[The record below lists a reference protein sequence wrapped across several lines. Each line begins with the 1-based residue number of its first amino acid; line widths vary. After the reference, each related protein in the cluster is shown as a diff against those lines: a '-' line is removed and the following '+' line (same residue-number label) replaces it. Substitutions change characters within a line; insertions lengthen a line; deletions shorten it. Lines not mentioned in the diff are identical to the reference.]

1 MSQMGSKESIMS
13 AFGKLLGEYK
23 KAETRIATK
32 EEEAEK
38 AKNQELLEQAAE
50 YTVDNIVTNL
60 ATLQLSF
67 GRSINEL
74 ADTLT
79 GQSEKLNELK
89 RAIGVRKEQLA
100 SLERVRV
107 VADALYILRQEHQ
120 ERVRVLEET
129 SSDQKEAIEKEMT
142 QSRKSWEKEQLEFE
156 TLQTEERE
164 KVLKQRE
171 AEQAEYQYQ
180 LERQRKIETDNY
192 EETKRKQEQ
201 SFREMNQEKEKGW
214 TERERV
220 LQLNAKTHAEN
231 LKKIEGFEEKLK
243 TEYNKAKGE
252 AIKDA
257 ERDAKVKSDLFEK
270 DWELAKQGFDLNIQS
285 LESQIARNSEEIAQL
300 TAQLQ
305 ATTTQAQNLAL
316 RAFQG
321 TSAN

>member
-13 AFGKLLGEYK
+13 AFAKLLGEYK
-23 KAETRIATK
+23 KAEMRIATK

-38 AKNQELLEQAAE
+38 SKNQEILEQASQ
-50 YTVDNIVTNL
+50 YTVDNIVNNM

-74 ADTLT
+74 AERLT
-79 GQSEKLNELK
+79 SQSEKLDELK
-89 RAIGVRKEQLA
+89 RAIGVRKEQLE
-100 SLERVRV
+100 SLKRVRV

-129 SSDQKEAIEKEMT
+129 ISDQKEAIEKEMI
-142 QSRKSWEKEQLEFE
+142 QARKAWEKEQQDFE
-156 TLQTEERE
+156 TAQVEERA
-164 KVLKQRE
+164 KTLKQRE
-171 AEQAEYQYQ
+171 AEKTEYDYQ
-180 LERQRKIETDNY
+180 LQRQRKIETDNY

-201 SFREMNQEKEKGW
+201 NFREMNQEKEKGW
-214 TERERV
+214 TEREAV
-220 LQLNAKTHAEN
+220 LQAHAKNYQDN

-243 TEYNKAKGE
+243 AEYNKAKGE

-270 DWELAKQGFDLNIQS
+270 DWELSKQGFELNIQS
-285 LESQIARNSEEIAQL
+285 LEAQISRNAEEIAQL